1 MKADQGYPV
10 KWIAPTDTAYEVAG
24 ISILKGAANLENA
37 KIFVDWCLTQ
47 AEGARMSGFSR
58 RYSTRPDVP
67 SPPGVPVFSSLKLVN
82 FDFVW
87 AAANNERLVKQFSE
101 LMRK

>member
-1 MKADQGYPV
+1 
-10 KWIAPTDTAYEVAG
+10 
-24 ISILKGAANLENA
+24 
-37 KIFVDWCLTQ
+37 
-47 AEGARMSGFSR
+47 MSGFSL

-67 SPPGVPVFSSLKLVN
+67 SPKGVPAFSSLKLVN

-87 AAANNERLVKQFSE
+87 AAANNQRLTKQFSE